1 MHVTKLG
8 TEQKKKRNLLH
19 IHTKLSR
26 NFNFMKNNK
35 VDESKIYETYIY
47 IKKTISALSTGYFT
61 FKGVWCSESVQKY
74 CLSAQ
79 LMCPHWLKCLL
90 LCLWGMS
97 RHQLLVR
104 QLLLARCLLPPHLR
118 CIQTRH
124 CHSHKSSKSH
134 LQSQSKP
141 LHRGRYSDLVL
152 ETGTGLLRE
161 QIQTIYCAEIKIW
174 RKSLINGM
182 NGLARVLTH
191 PCPTI

>member
-90 LCLWGMS
+90 LCL
-97 RHQLLVR
+97 
-104 QLLLARCLLPPHLR
+104 
-118 CIQTRH
+118 
-124 CHSHKSSKSH
+124 
-134 LQSQSKP
+134 
-141 LHRGRYSDLVL
+141 
-152 ETGTGLLRE
+152 
-161 QIQTIYCAEIKIW
+161 
-174 RKSLINGM
+174 
-182 NGLARVLTH
+182 
-191 PCPTI
+191 